1 MGLRKVGGKSKKI
14 LSVALA
20 FVMIFSS
27 GTGIYAYYNSKHQTP
42 TSVSDGNDV
51 NNGNDDSKEETFS
64 PEGILYKPYSIKSDD
79 EIQNILNEVEKLT
92 GEKIDIRFIKCL
104 YYEFLDKSNVLTEND
119 FKGMSGEQFYEWFME
134 HQNNYYSSLNY
145 GIPEYQH
152 LKQAVLEGGSDDEIN
167 ELKGELPPKITDAR
181 TAMPKEAI
189 GYNSIQLELSKII
202 NEEKKDIEEGNI
214 EDFDENTE
222 KLLNIMEEIAVDN
235 TLSNGERYAAYQD
248 IDTWLPIFALTV
260 DKNNEAEYEKYK
272 KLIPNFQSNLINIIY
287 SGMLSKLRYTLPPSE
302 ETCTNRT
309 EEEERHI
316 KGDADSANNNS
327 SGSTKNVPGR
337 GNSNGNHSTYK
348 DQVSSATTTTSTTTY
363 VVNVPDKEDTTN
375 KKPGGK
381 PTGTTST
388 STETTSHIYDYDYD
402 VKPGVEYSD
411 DSLNNGFSK

>member
-1 MGLRKVGGKSKKI
+1 MGYKKVGGKGKKI

-20 FVMIFSS
+20 FVMILSS
-27 GTGIYAYYNSKHQTP
+27 GAGLKYYYSKQQTP

-51 NNGNDDSKEETFS
+51 NNGNDDSKDETFS
-64 PEGILYKPYSIKSDD
+64 PEGVLYKPYSIKNDN

-119 FKGMSGEQFYEWFME
+119 FKGMSGEQFYEWFMKQ
-134 HQNNYYSSLNY
+134 QNNYYSSLNY

-152 LKQAVLEGGSDDEIN
+152 LKQAVLEGGSDDEIK
-167 ELKGELPPKITDAR
+167 ELKSELPPKITDAR

-214 EDFDENTE
+214 EDFDENTK

-287 SGMLSKLRYTLPPSE
+287 SGMLSKLRYTLPVSE
-302 ETCTNRT
+302 ETCTNRAK
-309 EEEERHI
+309 ENEQYI
-316 KGDADSANNNS
+316 DSDANAANKNNS
-327 SGSTKNVPGR
+327 SGGSTKNVPGKKD
-337 GNSNGNHSTYK
+337 SNGSHSTSK
-348 DQVSSATTTTSTTTY
+348 EKVSSATTTTSTTTY
-363 VVNVPDKEDTTN
+363 VVDVPDKEDTTN

-388 STETTSHIYDYDYD
+388 STETTSHIYDYD

-411 DSLNNGFSK
+411 DSLNNGLSK